1 MIYQIVTVICSEKF
15 DSVAK
20 YILLENNTQ
29 SFFSKYILYL
39 SIKKELEKERIL
51 IEIEKLSEISG
62 EGVYHAVRGG
72 FKKYVKYLYHS

>member
-39 SIKKELEKERIL
+39 SIKKELEN
-51 IEIEKLSEISG
+51 
-62 EGVYHAVRGG
+62 
-72 FKKYVKYLYHS
+72 